1 MNLWRLH
8 VTVVCNAQKLHVEK
22 RMNIIKLPDSLNL
35 EKSETVQVYD
45 YCSSKEISKQQI
57 ILNQN
62 TFSFLIE
69 GNKEVIFDNSD
80 LSIDNCKFLIMKSGH
95 CLMTEKLSEI
105 KNYRSILLFFT
116 NETLFKFIQKFELN
130 NIEQNEYKSVYSFD
144 YDEFIKRFVD
154 SLIDISKLSRTVQKK
169 IIEVKFEEIMLYLI
183 ELHGTHILY
192 SLSSN
197 NDNLTQNFTR
207 TVESNQLKKLTLKEL
222 AFLCNMSVST
232 FKREFEKHY
241 SESPIKWFQ
250 NKRLE
255 HAYYLLN
262 QKHKKSSEIYFEV
275 GYENLSSFI
284 QAYKSKYN
292 KTPKQHQI
300 E

>member
-1 MNLWRLH
+1 MD
-8 VTVVCNAQKLHVEK
+8 
-22 RMNIIKLPDSLNL
+22 IIKLPESLNS
-35 EKSETVQVYD
+35 EKSQTAQVYD
-45 YCSSKEISKQQI
+45 YCSSREISKQQI

-62 TFSFLIE
+62 AFSFLIE
-69 GNKEVIFDNSD
+69 GNKEVICDNSD
-80 LSIDNCKFLIMKSGH
+80 LSIDNRKFLIMKSGH
-95 CLMTEKLSEI
+95 CLMTEKLSQI
-105 KNYRSILLFFT
+105 KKYRSILLFFT

-130 NIEQNEYKSVYSFD
+130 NIKTKEYKSVYSFD
-144 YDEFIKRFVD
+144 YDEFIKRFVA
-154 SLIDISKLSRTVQKK
+154 SLIDISKLSKTVQKK

-192 SLSSN
+192 SLKSN

-232 FKREFEKHY
+232 FKREFKKHY
-241 SESPIKWFQ
+241 AESPIKWFQ

-255 HAYYLLN
+255 HAHYLLN

-292 KTPKQHQI
+292 KTPKQHQT

>member
-1 MNLWRLH
+1 
-8 VTVVCNAQKLHVEK
+8 
-22 RMNIIKLPDSLNL
+22 MNIIKLPDSLNL

-45 YCSSKEISKQQI
+45 YFSSKEISKQQI

-69 GNKEVIFDNSD
+69 GNKEVIFNNSD
-80 LSIDNCKFLIMKSGH
+80 LSIDNSKFLIMKSGH

-116 NETLFKFIQKFELN
+116 NETLSKFIQKFELN
-130 NIEQNEYKSVYSFD
+130 NIEKKEYKSVYSFE
-144 YDEFIKRFVD
+144 YDKFIKRFVD
-154 SLIDISKLSRTVQKK
+154 SLIDISKLSKTVQKK
-169 IIEVKFEEIMLYLI
+169 IIEVKFEEIMLYLV

-192 SLSSN
+192 SLTSN

-232 FKREFEKHY
+232 FKREFEKNY

-292 KTPKQHQI
+292 KTPKQHQV

>member
-1 MNLWRLH
+1 MN
-8 VTVVCNAQKLHVEK
+8 V
-22 RMNIIKLPDSLNL
+22 IKLPESLNF
-35 EKSETVQVYD
+35 EKSQTVQVYD
-45 YCSSKEISKQQI
+45 YCSSKELSKQQI
-57 ILNQN
+57 VLNQN

-69 GNKEVIFDNSD
+69 GNKEVIFDNSN
-80 LSIDNCKFLIMKSGH
+80 LSIDNQKFLIMKSGH
-95 CLMTEKLSEI
+95 CLMTEKLSEV

-116 NETLFKFIQKFELN
+116 NETLSKFIQKFELN
-130 NIEQNEYKSVYSFD
+130 NIELNEYKSVYSFE
-144 YDEFIKRFVD
+144 YDKFIKRFVD
-154 SLIDISKLSRTVQKK
+154 SLIDISKLPKTIQNKM
-169 IIEVKFEEIMLYLI
+169 IEVKFEEIMLYLV

-192 SLSSN
+192 SLTSN
-197 NDNLTQNFTR
+197 NDNLSQDFTK

-232 FKREFEKHY
+232 FKRVFEKHY

-292 KTPKQHQI
+292 ETPKKHQTK
-300 E
+300 

>member
-1 MNLWRLH
+1 MD
-8 VTVVCNAQKLHVEK
+8 
-22 RMNIIKLPDSLNL
+22 IIKLPESLNS
-35 EKSETVQVYD
+35 EKSHTVQVYD

-80 LSIDNCKFLIMKSGH
+80 LSIDNRKFLIMKSGH

-105 KNYRSILLFFT
+105 KNYRSILLFFS
-116 NETLFKFIQKFELN
+116 NETLSKFIQKFELN
-130 NIEQNEYKSVYSFD
+130 NIEQNEYKSVYSFE
-144 YDEFIKRFVD
+144 YDKFIKRFVD
-154 SLIDISKLSRTVQKK
+154 SLIDISKLSKTVQQK
-169 IIEVKFEEIMLYLI
+169 IIEVKFEEIMLYLV

-192 SLSSN
+192 SLTSN

-232 FKREFEKHY
+232 FKREFEKNY

-262 QKHKKSSEIYFEV
+262 QKNKKSSEIYFEV

-292 KTPKQHQI
+292 KTPKQHQT